1 MTLRSTGR
9 AGMRLQLGTRR
20 RGPPAS
26 LVRQASRSKV
36 INARLATIIMSY
48 ASTSDS
54 HDITGSVVRALVLY
68 SLAEFQSGHSTTI
81 RVDAEERSFNV
92 EDDGRGHAIERTI
105 AGSPYL
111 KFVYTHLDY
120 PFAPA
125 QGAQIQLQGIGMSL
139 INALCCELTV
149 TARRQDATLR
159 MSFRGGSLC
168 DQQLFEVKSEGTGNT
183 VSGTVDSQFQ
193 KRGLHTQKLQQWLLE
208 VLAAS
213 PSLKL
218 FFNGQEI
225 HAPSQSDV

>member
-1 MTLRSTGR
+1 M
-9 AGMRLQLGTRR
+9 
-20 RGPPAS
+20 
-26 LVRQASRSKV
+26 
-36 INARLATIIMSY
+36 INARLATIIMTD

-81 RVDAEERSFNV
+81 RVYAEERSFNV
-92 EDDGRGHAIERTI
+92 EDDGRGHALERTV

-111 KFVYTHLDY
+111 AFIYTHLDY

-125 QGAQIQLQGIGMSL
+125 RGAPIQLQGIGMSL
-139 INALCCELTV
+139 INALCCELTA
-149 TARRQDATLR
+149 TARKQDATLR
-159 MSFRGGSLC
+159 MSFQGGSLC
-168 DQQLFEVKSEGTGNT
+168 GQELYEVKSEGTGNT
-183 VSGTVDSQFQ
+183 ISGTVDSQFQ
-193 KRGLHTQKLQQWLLE
+193 KCGLDTQKLQQWLLE

-225 HAPSQSDV
+225 HALSRSDA